1 MRSLSPAL
9 LSVADKTFTLD
20 SEPEQVK
27 QPALLLACMG
37 RTLPSTT
44 QLAFD
49 QIAELKPFYEALRR
63 SDQLILDKFF
73 EAILQHRAAI
83 GNAANLLPMEV
94 MPFVI
99 LLEEHKRINHI
110 HNELYGLIEELENK
124 FKLLLPPE
132 ESQP

>member
-1 MRSLSPAL
+1 
-9 LSVADKTFTLD
+9 
-20 SEPEQVK
+20 
-27 QPALLLACMG
+27 MG

-63 SDQLILDKFF
+63 ADQLVLDRFF

-83 GNAANLLPMEV
+83 SHTVNLLPMEV

-99 LLEEHKRINHI
+99 LLEEHKRNTQV
-110 HNELYGLIEELENK
+110 HNELYVLIEEIQGK
-124 FKLLLPPE
+124 IKLLLPA
-132 ESQP
+132 SDDQA